1 MAEPFQPIPESTQV
15 HVDRLLGIRL
25 GEVQVLARVAEG
37 RYGSLYAGSSGDG
50 ANARK
55 VLIEVLRAGRHENE
69 NDVRAVNS
77 IGAKGVVNVL
87 SFGEVPDG
95 RFYRVMEWLD
105 GESLDQQLQKHG
117 KMKEPEVIRR
127 LEQVAEV
134 LEAAHAWA
142 IPHGALGASSVFVVK
157 DAVRVIDFG
166 LIHPP
171 PSAEDDQRALGAL
184 GFALLLGKELEGAPP
199 PVSRDI
205 DDSVDRLLREMFE
218 KRLKN
223 MSEVRKELKALL
235 GGVENTV
242 RAAPKKDVA
251 AAKKPTRAPLLLAVA
266 AIVIL
271 VGGGAGFLGWQSSQT
286 EETPADLTDDE
297 LLDDEEDALDDQPEV
312 AEPSADAGEVVAPNP
327 APSSGSNF
335 PRPQKPPPSA
345 QALQEQVSKLERTLR
360 DQTRPGDDIDQALYV
375 LNKQRLRLTG
385 NPTLQDRKDVAR
397 QLAGWKRSYLKKKKK

>member
-1 MAEPFQPIPESTQV
+1 MAEPFQPIPDSTQV

-25 GEVQVLARVAEG
+25 GDVQILARAVEG
-37 RYGSLYAGSSGDG
+37 RYGTLYAGQSGQG

-69 NDVRAVNS
+69 SDVRAVNS

-105 GESLDQQLQKHG
+105 GESLDQQLQKRG
-117 KMKEPEVIRR
+117 KLKEPEVLRR

-142 IPHGALGASSVFVVK
+142 IPHGALGPSSVFVVN
-157 DAVRVIDFG
+157 DAVRIIDFG

-184 GFALLLGKELEGAPP
+184 GFSLLLGKELEGAPP
-199 PVSRDI
+199 PARPDV
-205 DDSVDRLLREMFE
+205 DDAVDRLLRELFE

-223 MSEVRKELKALL
+223 MSEARKELKALL

-242 RAAPKKDVA
+242 RTAPKNVQ
-251 AAKKPTRAPLLLAVA
+251 AKTPTRSPLLPAVA
-266 AIVIL
+266 ALLIL
-271 VGGGAGFLGWQSSQT
+271 VGGGAGWVAWSNAN
-286 EETPADLTDDE
+286 EETPSAELTDDD
-297 LLDDEEDALDDQPEV
+297 LLDDEDDALDDQPEV
-312 AEPSADAGEVVAPNP
+312 AEVVPVSEDAGESTST
-327 APSSGSNF
+327 PSTQPTGNF

-345 QALQEQVSKLERTLR
+345 QALQEQISKLERMLR
-360 DQTRPGDDIDQALYV
+360 DQTKPGDDIDQALYV

-385 NPTLQDRKDVAR
+385 NPSLADRKDVAR